1 MLTERQQAVLDFV
14 RERQVEAGIPPSI
27 RDIQRHFGFKS
38 TNAAF
43 CHLRALARRGLI
55 EQLGGKTWGLRA
67 REVQAH
73 LFSVPVYG
81 TIPAGVPSLEEQQA
95 EETIGIDPAFFGV
108 RRHSPEQLW
117 ALRVRGDSMVGAHI
131 LDGDVVLLERREPH
145 AGEIVA
151 ALVDE
156 TTSTLKRLV
165 QLKGRAVLRAENKR
179 YADIVPQQKLECQGV
194 VVGVIRR
201 R

>member
-1 MLTERQQAVLDFV
+1 MLTERQQAVLDFI
-14 RERQVEAGIPPSI
+14 REQQAEAGIPPSI

-43 CHLRALARRGLI
+43 CHLRALARRGQI

-67 REVQAH
+67 REVQSH

-81 TIPAGVPSLEEQQA
+81 SIPAGVPSIEEQMS
-95 EETIGIDPAFFGV
+95 EDSIGIDPSFFGI
-108 RRHSPEQLW
+108 RRQRPEQLW
-117 ALRVRGDSMVGAHI
+117 ALRVQGDSMVGAHI
-131 LDGDVVLLERREPH
+131 VDGDVVVLERREPRP
-145 AGEIVA
+145 GEIIA
-151 ALVDE
+151 ALVDG

-165 QLKGRAVLRAENKR
+165 HLKGRALLRAENKR
-179 YADIVPQQKLECQGV
+179 YADIVPREKLECQGV

-201 R
+201 G

>member
-14 RERQVEAGIPPSI
+14 RQRQGEAGIPPSI

-43 CHLRALARRGLI
+43 CHLRALAKRGLI

-81 TIPAGVPSLEEQQA
+81 AIPAGVPTLEEQQA
-95 EETIGIDPAFFGV
+95 EESIGIDPSFFGV
-108 RRHSPEQLW
+108 RRQRPEQLW

-131 LDGDVVLLERREPH
+131 LDGDVVVLERRDPR

-151 ALVDE
+151 ALVDG

-165 QLKGRAVLRAENKR
+165 QAKGRAVLRAENKR
-179 YADIVPQQKLECQGV
+179 YADIVPQEKWECQGV